1 MLFESHC
8 NRLACKAF
16 CVCIYGTKGWTGKY
30 TRVSDTAAAVSA
42 YNYLRLGIARSRRFP
57 VMFVK
62 IIEPL
67 PPRRRRRCLDTPIT
81 NTRNTYPRP
90 LPLPF
95 SYSFSF
101 SVDFTSL
108 RLMGS
113 VNGIERKRVNVSG
126 KRIGSR
132 EKEEGEGGGVVCF
145 CAGRSANRDFNSFL
159 KTRKGTRF
167 LDWIEAYLARELP

>member
-1 MLFESHC
+1 
-8 NRLACKAF
+8 
-16 CVCIYGTKGWTGKY
+16 
-30 TRVSDTAAAVSA
+30 
-42 YNYLRLGIARSRRFP
+42 
-57 VMFVK
+57 MFVK

-67 PPRRRRRCLDTPIT
+67 PRRRRRRCLDTPIT

-132 EKEEGEGGGVVCF
+132 GKEEGERRGSLFLRG
-145 CAGRSANRDFNSFL
+145 SFSQQ
-159 KTRKGTRF
+159 RF
-167 LDWIEAYLARELP
+167 